1 MPLDPSI
8 ALQTQTPN
16 PANMISGFL
25 DIGRKKLELNK
36 AQDTYGADVSQ
47 RNAESARANT
57 EAGVAAQTAAPRV
70 AQQVAQTAGAQAQAN
85 TAQLENLRAHIANGV
100 QSSSDLLS
108 LPDSQLTPDVIRQ
121 SVTQSLTNAGAPP
134 DAVNQ
139 ALARLP
145 QDGTPPAELRKFLV
159 GSLQKNLTI
168 QGQLDSKYPTPNQL
182 NDGQTTTPVQAGNQA
197 LTGAVPNT
205 PVGPP
210 TQNKPPPTTP
220 VFNPK
225 TNQMELLGS
234 QPGGVAPGTTPT
246 APGLGVSGNVD
257 ANIATNAAHRTQMQA
272 NADAAGTKLAAL
284 QTIKQEVPTALT
296 GHGDAG
302 DFLRYLSKL
311 WGGDTATSNDVMAK
325 NLAIIAGNAGNTDAA
340 RALGEMGTP
349 NYHMT
354 PEAAQKTAE
363 QLMGILRKD
372 QAAGQLFGTLQP
384 NDPGYAAKRDLW
396 NRNADP
402 RAFEFAAKSQS
413 ERAQMKFEMKKA
425 GTWDALN
432 AKMHTLDAMGVN
444 P

>member
-16 PANMISGFL
+16 PANLISGFL

-47 RNAESARANT
+47 RNAESSRANT

-70 AQQVAQTAGAQAQAN
+70 AQQVAQTTGAQAQAN
-85 TAQLENLRAHIANGV
+85 TAQLENLRAHLTNSA
-100 QSSSDLLS
+100 QSASDLLS
-108 LPDSQLTPDVIRQ
+108 LPDDQLTSGVIRNAYQ
-121 SVTQSLTNAGAPP
+121 TSLANAGAPP
-134 DAVNQ
+134 EAVNQ
-139 ALARLP
+139 ALARVP
-145 QDGTPPAELRKFLV
+145 PDGAPPADLRKFLV
-159 GSLQKNLTI
+159 GSLQKVLST
-168 QGQLDSKYPTPNQL
+168 QGMLDSKFPAPVGVSN
-182 NDGQTTTPVQAGNQA
+182 GQTMQPQAMGNPA
-197 LTGAVPNT
+197 LTGMQPGT
-205 PVGPP
+205 PQGTP
-210 TQNKPPPTTP
+210 TQMQPPPTTP
-220 VFNPK
+220 IFNPDK
-225 TNQMELLGS
+225 QRPELLGA
-234 QPGGVAPGTTPT
+234 QPGGVAPGAVATGP
-246 APGLGVSGNVD
+246 ALGVSGAVD
-257 ANIATNAAHRTQMQA
+257 ANIATNTAHRTQVQA
-272 NADAAGTKLAAL
+272 DADAAGTKLAAL

-325 NLAIIAGNAGNTDAA
+325 NLAIIAGRAGNTDAA

-354 PEAAQKTAE
+354 PEAAKKTAD
-363 QLMGILRKD
+363 QLVGIVMKD
-372 QAAGQLFGTLQP
+372 QAAGQVFGSMQP

-402 RAFEFAAKSQS
+402 RAFEYASKTPA

-432 AKMHTLDAMGVN
+432 AKMHALDALGL
-444 P
+444 